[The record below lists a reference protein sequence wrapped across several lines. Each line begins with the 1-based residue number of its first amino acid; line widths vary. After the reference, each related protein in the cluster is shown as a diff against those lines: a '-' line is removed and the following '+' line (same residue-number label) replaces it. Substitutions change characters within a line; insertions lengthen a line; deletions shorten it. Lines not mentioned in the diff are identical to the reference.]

1 MVAAASAGATDE
13 QLVDAAR
20 AGSDAAFEALFRRYR
35 DRIKAHVWGMLGDE
49 GRAEDV
55 AQEAFISALRR
66 LRATDQTIVFKPW
79 IYQIARNACIDH
91 LRRLKRTDEIS
102 IDSED
107 FGPSHEGRLSQGVSG
122 TESTVSQRE
131 DLDNLRQAFGGL
143 PDSQHKVLVL
153 RELEGLSYEEIGRRM
168 NLSAPAV
175 ESMLFRARRGLKG
188 EYQDISTGE
197 RCRRMQTVIAR
208 VSEGLGGIRERRT
221 LVRHVRECESCRREA
236 AVMGIGGLAIAARRR
251 GRARTAISRVAALLP
266 IPAFLHRRAGS
277 SGPATNGGAVAGYAR
292 RLYELGPVGSVGA
305 EQAASAAQKAVA
317 VIAALAVVGG
327 GAIVAQKSGADRS
340 GSPSLAA
347 GGGASS
353 GGGTLFP
360 NARGF
365 GGGAF
370 GAAGGFGGF
379 LGGGGGAGGGATP
392 GGLSSAG
399 GGLGHGG
406 GPGAVLPGGQG
417 SLPAG
422 FLPQGS
428 TPGLPAGAL
437 PRLPGSRSPAASL
450 PGVSLPGSP
459 LGVPNLSP
467 SRGGDAGGLLPGGRL
482 PTPPSV
488 GGRVPEAPVK
498 PPSVTL
504 PTPRVTVPEA
514 PVRPPPVRPPAP
526 PINPPPVRPPA
537 PPVQPPSVPAPP
549 AVPQPPANLPQAP
562 SLPLDGQPAPSIPAP
577 TLPSLP

>member
-197 RCRRMQTVIAR
+197 RCRRMQTVIAQ

-327 GAIVAQKSGADRS
+327 GGIVAQKSGADRS

-370 GAAGGFGGF
+370 GAGAGLGG
-379 LGGGGGAGGGATP
+379 LVPGGGGAGGGGAAPTALGF
-392 GGLSSAG
+392 GGSSFGAG
-399 GGLGHGG
+399 
-406 GPGAVLPGGQG
+406 LPGGTGQGPATAGSGPQSSIPGFSAPGVPLRSPLSGGPNSPSSLPKAPALTPLRGGQQG
-417 SLPAG
+417 S
-422 FLPQGS
+422 
-428 TPGLPAGAL
+428 
-437 PRLPGSRSPAASL
+437 
-450 PGVSLPGSP
+450 
-459 LGVPNLSP
+459 
-467 SRGGDAGGLLPGGRL
+467 GLLPGGSSPVPPLTGDPRR
-482 PTPPSV
+482 PSV
-488 GGRVPEAPVK
+488 SVPPI
-498 PPSVTL
+498 
-504 PTPRVTVPEA
+504 
-514 PVRPPPVRPPAP
+514 PPPVGTPKPPVKVNP
-526 PINPPPVRPPA
+526 PPVGTPQPPPVNPPPVRPPA
-537 PPVQPPSVPAPP
+537 PPVQPPSVPTLPP
-549 AVPQPPANLPQAP
+549 VPQPPANLPQAP
-562 SLPLDGQPAPSIPAP
+562 SLPLDGQPAPSIPTP
-577 TLPSLP
+577 TFPSLP